1 LDERLIDSD
10 MLMAE
15 AAEADRIYHEL
26 KERSLRSKRAAAK
39 EQMMRQ
45 IIEEEEEVIDEEAEK
60 KMKEKQ
66 QSDDRM
72 SAQSTKILNIL
83 QKSSATERL
92 DFTNGILSFAN
103 KQERKYVDSLLP
115 ALAFLA
121 DDTQDVK
128 KALLNQFIPL
138 IQLVLDNFGDDC
150 YIKVCNTVF
159 PQIEK
164 LLYDKSEEVRDRAI
178 SIVAEIRN
186 EVKENEK

>member
-1 LDERLIDSD
+1 MDERLIDSD

>member
-1 LDERLIDSD
+1 MDERLIDYD
-10 MLMAE
+10 MLVAE
-15 AAEADRIYHEL
+15 PAEADRIYLEL

-45 IIEEEEEVIDEEAEK
+45 IIEEEEEIIEEETK
-60 KMKEKQ
+60 SKDSNTR
-66 QSDDRM
+66 QSEVDRM

-92 DFTNGILSFAN
+92 DFTNSILNFAN

-121 DDTQDVK
+121 EDTQDVK

-138 IQLVLDNFGDDC
+138 I
-150 YIKVCNTVF
+150 
-159 PQIEK
+159 
-164 LLYDKSEEVRDRAI
+164 
-178 SIVAEIRN
+178 
-186 EVKENEK
+186 

>member
-1 LDERLIDSD
+1 

>member
-1 LDERLIDSD
+1 MDERLIDSD

-121 DDTQDVK
+121 DDTLDVK